1 MSRNVLRVLI
11 SVVTIFSFIISSSI
25 GVYAQERYDNTF
37 PVRVG
42 LYYASGAKT
51 QYSVSGE
58 ELYISDGTLSVLES
72 RSDSVS
78 IKMINT
84 FYVSQQSYSNYL
96 EAKSMNT
103 SKNGFVFY
111 SGGSYYLAEY
121 DSSQICNDR
130 RSNKVLFEFSDGAKL
145 ATEGTENIY
154 LKSSDEVTKLE
165 NKSYRGKFN
174 FYIKGSKIHAINE
187 LGMQDYLYGVV
198 PKEMVS
204 SWELEALKAQAVVAK
219 NYTITNYN
227 KHRSDGFNV
236 CSTTHCQVYGGYDAE
251 QEKTN
256 RAVDQTEGI
265 FMSYD
270 SKPAEGYFH
279 ASSGGRTESIGN
291 MWNYSLDYMVGVDD
305 PYSLGSPYDNWQV
318 SFTTAEVKTALLN
331 KSVDIGN
338 VVGLKVIQ
346 TSENGR
352 VMELGILGTKGMH
365 VLKKDNIRSTL
376 GSSKLKN
383 NYFSLNNSASF
394 QKTYSSSAN
403 STDIQSRN
411 LKYKFEDL
419 DDFMNNKFSREDKD
433 FIASD
438 IYMFYGKGNGHGI
451 GLSQYGANGMAK
463 KGFDFEEILKYYFKG
478 ISI

>member
-11 SVVTIFSFIISSSI
+11 SVITVFSFIISSSI
-25 GVYAQERYDNTF
+25 GVYAQERYDNDF
-37 PVRVG
+37 LVRVG
-42 LYYASGAKT
+42 LYYSSGAKT
-51 QYSVSGE
+51 NYNVSGE
-58 ELYISDGTLSVLES
+58 ELYVSDGTLSVLES

-78 IKMINT
+78 IKMIDT

-236 CSTTHCQVYGGYDAE
+236 CSTTHCQVYGGYSAE

-318 SFTTAEVKTALLN
+318 SFTASEIKTALLN

-338 VVGLKVIQ
+338 IVGLKVIK

-383 NYFSLNNSASF
+383 TYFSLNNSASF

>member
-1 MSRNVLRVLI
+1 MSRNISKTLI
-11 SVVTIFSFIISSSI
+11 FLITIFSFIILSSW
-25 GVYAQERYDNTF
+25 GVYAQERYDNSF

-42 LYYASGAKT
+42 LYYASGAKS
-51 QYSVSGE
+51 QYAVDGKN
-58 ELYISDGTLSVLES
+58 LNISDGTSNILES

-78 IKMINT
+78 IRMIDN
-84 FYVSQQSYSNYL
+84 FYISSQNYSNYT
-96 EAKSMNT
+96 EAESMNT
-103 SKNGFVFY
+103 SKTGFVFY
-111 SGGSYYLAEY
+111 SDGSYYLACY

-130 RSNKVLFEFSDGAKL
+130 ISNKVIFEFSDGTKL

-154 LKSSDEVTKLE
+154 LSSSENSAKLE

-174 FYIKGSKIHAINE
+174 FYIKGSRIHAINE
-187 LGMQDYLYGVV
+187 LGMQEYLYGVV

-227 KHRSDGFNV
+227 KHKSDGFNV

-256 RAVDQTEGI
+256 RAVDETEGI

-318 SFTTAEVKTALLN
+318 SFTAEEIKKALLN

-338 VVGLKVIQ
+338 VVGVKVIQ

-383 NYFSLNNSASF
+383 TYFSLNSSKNF
-394 QKTYSSSAN
+394 KKTYSSSNN
-403 STDIQSRN
+403 SVDVQSKN

-419 DDFMNNKFSREDKD
+419 DDFMNNKFSREDND

-438 IYMFYGKGNGHGI
+438 VYMFYGKGNGHGI

-463 KGFDFEEILKYYFKG
+463 KGFDFEDILKYYFKG

>member
-1 MSRNVLRVLI
+1 MSRNISKTLI
-11 SVVTIFSFIISSSI
+11 FLITIFSFIISSSW
-25 GVYAQERYDNTF
+25 GVYAQERYDNSF

-42 LYYASGAKT
+42 LYYASGAKS
-51 QYSVSGE
+51 QYAVDGKN
-58 ELYISDGTLSVLES
+58 LNISDGTSNILES

-78 IKMINT
+78 IRMIDS
-84 FYVSQQSYSNYL
+84 FYISSQNYSNYI
-96 EAKSMNT
+96 EAESMNT

-130 RSNKVLFEFSDGAKL
+130 RSNKVIFEFSDGTKL

-154 LKSSDEVTKLE
+154 LSSSEDSTKLE

-174 FYIKGSKIHAINE
+174 FYIKGSRIHAINE

-318 SFTTAEVKTALLN
+318 SFTAEEIKKALLN

-338 VVGLKVIQ
+338 VIGVKVIQ

-383 NYFSLNNSASF
+383 TYFSLNSSKNF
-394 QKTYSSSAN
+394 KKTYSSSNN
-403 STDIQSRN
+403 SVDVQSKN

-419 DDFMNNKFSREDKD
+419 DDFMNNKFSREDND

-438 IYMFYGKGNGHGI
+438 VYMFYGKGNGHGI

-463 KGFDFEEILKYYFKG
+463 KGFDFEDILKYYFKG

>member
-1 MSRNVLRVLI
+1 MSKNI
-11 SVVTIFSFIISSSI
+11 SKIFILVTSIVIFIILSSVGI
-25 GVYAQERYDNTF
+25 YAQERYDNTF

-42 LYYASGAKT
+42 LNYGSGAKS
-51 QYSVSGE
+51 QYAVTGRNLNILDGAASILETRGDSAS
-58 ELYISDGTLSVLES
+58 IS
-72 RSDSVS
+72 
-78 IKMINT
+78 MINT
-84 FYVSQQSYSNYL
+84 FYISSQSYSNYL
-96 EAKSMNT
+96 DASSINT

-111 SGGSYYLAEY
+111 SGGSYYLASY
-121 DSSQICNDR
+121 DSSENCNDM
-130 RSNKVLFEFSDGAKL
+130 RSSKVLFEFSDGTRL
-145 ATEGTENIY
+145 AAEGTENIY
-154 LKSSDEVTKLE
+154 IKSIEDVTKLE
-165 NKSYRGKFN
+165 NKPYRGKFN

-198 PKEMVS
+198 PKEMIS

-227 KHRSDGFNV
+227 KHRADGFNV
-236 CSTTHCQVYGGYDAE
+236 CATTHCQVYGGYDAE

-256 RAVDQTEGI
+256 RAVDQTDGI
-265 FMSYD
+265 FMMYD

-318 SFTTAEVKTALLN
+318 SFTSGEIKSALL
-331 KSVDIGN
+331 KKGVDIGN

-383 NYFSLNNSASF
+383 TYFSLNNSASF
-394 QKTYSSSAN
+394 KKTYSSSDN
-403 STDIQSRN
+403 SLDIKSKN

-419 DDFMNNKFSREDKD
+419 DDFMNNKFSREDNN
-433 FIASD
+433 FISSD
-438 IYMFYGKGNGHGI
+438 VYMFYGKGNGHGI

>member
-1 MSRNVLRVLI
+1 MSRNISKTLI
-11 SVVTIFSFIISSSI
+11 FLITIFSFIISSSW
-25 GVYAQERYDNTF
+25 GVYAQERYDNSF

-42 LYYASGAKT
+42 LYYASGAKS
-51 QYSVSGE
+51 QYAVDGKN
-58 ELYISDGTLSVLES
+58 LNISDGTSNILES

-78 IKMINT
+78 IRMIDS
-84 FYVSQQSYSNYL
+84 FYISSQNYSNYI
-96 EAKSMNT
+96 EAESMNT

-130 RSNKVLFEFSDGAKL
+130 RSNKVIFEFSDGTKL

-154 LKSSDEVTKLE
+154 LSSSEDSTKLE

-174 FYIKGSKIHAINE
+174 FYIKGSRIHAINE
-187 LGMQDYLYGVV
+187 LGMQYYLYGVV

-256 RAVDQTEGI
+256 RSVDQTEGI

-318 SFTTAEVKTALLN
+318 SFTAEEIKKALLN

-338 VVGLKVIQ
+338 VIGVKVIQ

-383 NYFSLNNSASF
+383 TYFSLNSSKNF
-394 QKTYSSSAN
+394 KKTYSSSNN
-403 STDIQSRN
+403 SVDVQSKN

-419 DDFMNNKFSREDKD
+419 DDFMNNKFSREDND

-438 IYMFYGKGNGHGI
+438 VYMFYGKGNGHGI

-463 KGFDFEEILKYYFKG
+463 KGFDFEDILKYYFKG

>member
-11 SVVTIFSFIISSSI
+11 SVITVFSFIISSSI
-25 GVYAQERYDNTF
+25 GVYAQERYDNDF
-37 PVRVG
+37 LVRVG
-42 LYYASGAKT
+42 LYYSSGAKT
-51 QYSVSGE
+51 HYNVSGE
-58 ELYISDGTLSVLES
+58 ELYVSDGTLSVLES

-78 IKMINT
+78 IKMIDT

-236 CSTTHCQVYGGYDAE
+236 CSTTHCQVYGGYSAE

-318 SFTTAEVKTALLN
+318 SFTASEIKTALLN

-338 VVGLKVIQ
+338 IVGLKVIK

-383 NYFSLNNSASF
+383 TYFSLNNSASF